1 MKEVNKETLKI
12 AAEKLLFDMEDSQYE
27 TLLNEFHVIIKQ
39 LELMDNIEDLSS
51 YSTLSFPYVDESF
64 SLLRDDEVI
73 EETLLNK
80 EEVLAN
86 AKEVRDGQIEL
97 PKVVG

>member
-12 AAEKLLFDMEDSQYE
+12 AAEKLLFDMEDSEYE

-39 LELMDNIEDLSS
+39 LELMDNIEDLST
-51 YSTLSFPYVDESF
+51 YSPLSFPYVDESF

-80 EEVLAN
+80 EEILAN

>member
-1 MKEVNKETLKI
+1 MKEVNKETLKL
-12 AAEKLLFDMEDSQYE
+12 AAEKLLFDMEDEQYE
-27 TLLNEFHVIIKQ
+27 TLLNEFHVILKQ
-39 LELMDNIEDLSS
+39 LELMDNIENLSS
-51 YSTLSFPYVDESF
+51 YTPISFPYIDEDF

-80 EEVLAN
+80 EEVLEN
-86 AKEVRDGQIEL
+86 AKDVRDGQIKL